1 MTLGRR
7 SLLKAG
13 AATAVA
19 GGFTW
24 TTAQSSAA
32 ATSVLDVVEFG
43 VPESEQAHSVSAELS
58 EVIRGGLGQA
68 ARVLN
73 PRVPVDW
80 WGGTVRFTL
89 AVALVGTTYVSV
101 KLFGGD
107 FADADHEWRLQFFI
121 DGKVLGWFDQS
132 VIDQADQMSQHP
144 RLAER
149 FFLHTLPL
157 PEFVTQGRESLEL
170 EIRAMGRIYAYGNQD
185 GFYRPMTT
193 PSRGIYRVYTHTTP
207 YFDPPAGDVFGQ
219 AAPPGTRQ
227 STDDE
232 MIARIRRRVLDD
244 QNALL
249 YAVNP
254 AGLDAWGYITLAE
267 GYHWPDGGSTPAGWT
282 VPGWANKGTALKDTT
297 VAHSGA
303 ASLKLTANAGGSIV
317 VQPSSRTKTGPGQ
330 LTFSCWV
337 KAAPTVTSAHLNLLF
352 WTAQNVFVGGD
363 HRVFRPTGSSD
374 WVKLETTI
382 DVPEGATEFEFRM
395 SAANGEVAWF
405 DDITVV
411 APPPVQPDPVPR
423 RTAYREMLLASREYW
438 RQHQRHYSN
447 QAQICSIGVYQA
459 NRGLRLLSPA
469 DAWPEERARSWLY
482 ESVGLEPWRGPE
494 LEDGT
499 KTWTLGHDYH
509 VVSAKG
515 LTRELGYVGT
525 YGEVTDW
532 LIAMYE
538 SVVRGPGATDDP
550 RLREQILKIIHTRG
564 WFRHPAEDEDGKRA
578 MRLEQMIGWRNE
590 HYPGDMVYAQRTA
603 WDGHPLEAAAVLKDR
618 RIVGW
623 AQQMVADGQ
632 LAPQLDLLVSN
643 TSRRVG
649 LNAFHFISRDLP
661 VFQQLPASPEQL
673 PGGWDRPDFVFTDE
687 EAGAVAIKRGSEIL
701 YASLYWR
708 AKQAVNDYARVHLV
722 TSQSER
728 SGTIRERS
736 EFERSADNTYT
747 IQDWV
752 CWDFAINDSGQA
764 SAVPAGGWKQPG
776 PTLHQVYAGQTLYLA
791 PVPDD
796 MDPALGGTTVGI
808 EKVEVGR
815 AAFSV
820 LEYAGYQIAMNTSKD
835 RAYSWRPSGTGLGTD
850 LRTGQK
856 VPLRRAID
864 VPPRTT
870 VVLFAG
876 R

>member
-89 AVALVGTTYVSV
+89 AVAPVGTTYVSV

-219 AAPPGTRQ
+219 ATPPGTRQ

-267 GYHWPDGGSTPAGWT
+267 GYHWPDGPAYQNPLALSKVCQAIDGRYLAWKADSKVLTDSDQQWQGFGRVGLALMTLWDDIQSELDKNVSTGGTDVMNPGFEVGGSTPAGWT

-303 ASLKLTANAGGSIV
+303 ASLKLTANGGGSIV

-337 KAAPTVTSAHLNLLF
+337 KATPTVTSAHLNLLF
-352 WTAQNVFVGGD
+352 WTAQNVFVAAI
-363 HRVFRPTGSSD
+363 TASS
-374 WVKLETTI
+374 
-382 DVPEGATEFEFRM
+382 GR
-395 SAANGEVAWF
+395 
-405 DDITVV
+405 
-411 APPPVQPDPVPR
+411 
-423 RTAYREMLLASREYW
+423 LA
-438 RQHQRHYSN
+438 H
-447 QAQICSIGVYQA
+447 
-459 NRGLRLLSPA
+459 
-469 DAWPEERARSWLY
+469 
-482 ESVGLEPWRGPE
+482 
-494 LEDGT
+494 
-499 KTWTLGHDYH
+499 
-509 VVSAKG
+509 
-515 LTRELGYVGT
+515 
-525 YGEVTDW
+525 
-532 LIAMYE
+532 
-538 SVVRGPGATDDP
+538 
-550 RLREQILKIIHTRG
+550 
-564 WFRHPAEDEDGKRA
+564 
-578 MRLEQMIGWRNE
+578 
-590 HYPGDMVYAQRTA
+590 
-603 WDGHPLEAAAVLKDR
+603 
-618 RIVGW
+618 
-623 AQQMVADGQ
+623 
-632 LAPQLDLLVSN
+632 
-643 TSRRVG
+643 
-649 LNAFHFISRDLP
+649 
-661 VFQQLPASPEQL
+661 
-673 PGGWDRPDFVFTDE
+673 
-687 EAGAVAIKRGSEIL
+687 
-701 YASLYWR
+701 
-708 AKQAVNDYARVHLV
+708 
-722 TSQSER
+722 
-728 SGTIRERS
+728 
-736 EFERSADNTYT
+736 
-747 IQDWV
+747 
-752 CWDFAINDSGQA
+752 
-764 SAVPAGGWKQPG
+764 
-776 PTLHQVYAGQTLYLA
+776 
-791 PVPDD
+791 
-796 MDPALGGTTVGI
+796 
-808 EKVEVGR
+808 
-815 AAFSV
+815 
-820 LEYAGYQIAMNTSKD
+820 
-835 RAYSWRPSGTGLGTD
+835 
-850 LRTGQK
+850 RTG
-856 VPLRRAID
+856 
-864 VPPRTT
+864 
-870 VVLFAG
+870 
-876 R
+876 